1 MSAIVTPRRI
11 LVPWDFSDMS
21 RRALDWALKLAGDW
35 EATVLVLHVGPSTT
49 AFLSPFPDL
58 AGFQMDAWQQ
68 ARGRREEQ
76 AMERLQDALGAAAS
90 LPNVELHYTEADPVA
105 AIEEAVEEEGIG
117 LIVMGTH
124 RREGVARAVLGSVS
138 EVVNRHVDV
147 PVLLVK

>member
-105 AIEEAVEEEGIG
+105 A
-117 LIVMGTH
+117 M
-124 RREGVARAVLGSVS
+124 LGSVS

>member
-90 LPNVELHYTEADPVA
+90 LPYTEADPVA